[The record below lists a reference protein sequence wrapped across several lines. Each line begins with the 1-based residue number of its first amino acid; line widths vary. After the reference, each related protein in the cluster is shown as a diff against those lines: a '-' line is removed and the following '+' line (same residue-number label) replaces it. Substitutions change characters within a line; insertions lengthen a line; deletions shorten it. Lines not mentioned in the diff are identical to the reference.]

1 MKQYGVS
8 IPLSCAL
15 ALLISGFVLTSGCSA
30 LFTEEGPLPRYL
42 SPSPTKSLNETP
54 AIPAHND
61 SSQVPLTIAACI
73 IQEVTVTQNVSAL
86 TAPGTNTYHPLEVTI
101 LPDNVPEY
109 RTYKFRYR
117 TDDYEIS
124 LPVNRSLYLA
134 ANKSANKGSIIDAK
148 DLESFYRQMLTDP
161 ALDPFYDN
169 ISQELN
175 GMRYNGGRPFTDDE
189 YLEFL
194 VSFVQQIP
202 TDGTVRTPRY
212 PVEVVYN
219 QKGTSDEKAILLAK
233 LLAHEG
239 YDTGLLI
246 FRDRQQAIAGIRIH
260 LATSNP
266 SYRVFSDGMR
276 DYMYIESSTNRL
288 IGIYPD
294 EYETAPGPAIIP
306 VGSGT
311 ITYTKINSVLSIIYD
326 LKTLKKKIDLLKQDS
341 AKKDGV
347 LKHEADNALK
357 SYVDTY
363 NFVMS
368 TNDRL
373 AAREAI
379 RESALPHYSACM
391 SCD

>member
-61 SSQVPLTIAACI
+61 SSQVPLTIAAGI
-73 IQEVTVTQNVSAL
+73 IQEVTVTQNVSGL
-86 TAPGTNTYHPLEVTI
+86 TAPGTNTYHPLVVTI
-101 LPDNVPEY
+101 LPDNAPEY
-109 RTYKFRYR
+109 RTYKIRYR
-117 TDDYEIS
+117 TDDYEVS
-124 LPVNRSLYLA
+124 LPVNRSLYWA
-134 ANKSANKGSIIDAK
+134 ANKSANKGIIIDAK

-169 ISQELN
+169 IGRELN
-175 GMRYNGGRPFTDDE
+175 GLRFNRGRPFTDDE

-202 TDGTVRTPRY
+202 NDGTVRTPRY

-239 YDTGLLI
+239 YDTGLLL
-246 FRDRQQAIAGIRIH
+246 FRDRQQAIAGIS
-260 LATSNP
+260 LTSP
-266 SYRVFSDGMR
+266 
-276 DYMYIESSTNRL
+276 
-288 IGIYPD
+288 
-294 EYETAPGPAIIP
+294 
-306 VGSGT
+306 
-311 ITYTKINSVLSIIYD
+311 
-326 LKTLKKKIDLLKQDS
+326 Q
-341 AKKDGV
+341 
-347 LKHEADNALK
+347 
-357 SYVDTY
+357 
-363 NFVMS
+363 
-368 TNDRL
+368 
-373 AAREAI
+373 
-379 RESALPHYSACM
+379 
-391 SCD
+391 